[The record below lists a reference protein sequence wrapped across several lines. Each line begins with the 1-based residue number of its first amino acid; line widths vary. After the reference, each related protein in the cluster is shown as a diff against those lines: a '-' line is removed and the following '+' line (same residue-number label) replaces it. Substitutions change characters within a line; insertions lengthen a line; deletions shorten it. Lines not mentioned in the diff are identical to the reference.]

1 VLHRARRSVLIADKN
16 HSARQSAAAA
26 FEAAGYAAAEC
37 ETVADAVSRLEGYP
51 YDALVV
57 DVRLA
62 DGDGLDVLDVALS
75 RYQHMRALVTA
86 EFGSLHHAVRALKR
100 GAVDFLV
107 KPCSAE
113 QLVAA
118 IGGTQPADHQ
128 LQTQPLPP
136 VARRPQPQARP
147 ASMLQSSRRIIGE
160 SPVIVRMIETLARVA
175 PMQSTVLIKGETGTG
190 KELVARALHE
200 TSSRRDRPFVAF
212 NCAAVPEGL
221 AEAELFGHV
230 KGAFT
235 GAVQSREGRFEA
247 ADKGTLF
254 IDEVSSMSLSLQ
266 SKLLRALQEREIERV
281 GTCTPVK
288 VNTRVIA
295 ATNVDLRD
303 MVRAGTFREDL
314 FYRLSVLG
322 VELPPLRMRKSDI
335 PLLAAHIV
343 TEVCETNGLAA
354 KTLSQETLQL
364 LMECEWPGNVRHL
377 QNAIEYAVA
386 MSTNPH
392 EIEVDALPEDI
403 RQAAPG
409 FKGTSVVEIPATP
422 DDGIDFAATMTRM
435 ERDLILRYLEKTGG
449 NRRQAAR
456 LLRLSRTTLIDK
468 LQRLGVDR
476 PAPAAA
482 TLESGSGS
490 VVPIRAAS

>member
-1 VLHRARRSVLIADKN
+1 MSHRVRRSVLIADKN
-16 HSARQSAAAA
+16 SSARQSVAAA

-37 ETVADAVSRLEGYP
+37 ESVVDAVSRLEGYP
-51 YDALVV
+51 YDGLVV

-75 RYQHMRALVTA
+75 RYPHLRAVVTA
-86 EFGSLHHAVRALKR
+86 EFGSLHHAVRAMKR
-100 GAVDFLV
+100 GAIDFLV
-107 KPCSAE
+107 KPCAADH
-113 QLVAA
+113 LVAS
-118 IGGTQPADHQ
+118 IGGAAQPAER
-128 LQTQPLPP
+128 TPQP
-136 VARRPQPQARP
+136 ARRPEPRP
-147 ASMLQSSRRIIGE
+147 ASKLATTRRIIGE
-160 SPVIVRMIETLARVA
+160 SPVIIRMLETLERVA

-190 KELVARALHE
+190 KELVARSIHE
-200 TSSRRDRPFVAF
+200 SSPRRDRPFVAF
-212 NCAAVPEGL
+212 NSAAVPEGL

-254 IDEVSSMSLSLQ
+254 IDEVSSMSLALQ

-288 VNTRVIA
+288 INTRVIA
-295 ATNVDLRD
+295 ATNVDLRE
-303 MVRAGTFREDL
+303 MVRQGTFREDL

-322 VELPPLRMRKSDI
+322 VELPPLRMRKADI
-335 PLLAAHIV
+335 PLLAAHFAA
-343 TEVCETNGLAA
+343 EVCETNGLAPKA
-354 KTLSQETLQL
+354 LSQEAMQL
-364 LMECEWPGNVRHL
+364 LMECDWPGNVRHL

-386 MSTNPH
+386 MSANPH
-392 EIEVDALPEDI
+392 EIEMAALPEDI
-403 RQAAPG
+403 RHSSPAYRTA
-409 FKGTSVVEIPATP
+409 SIVEVPATP

-476 PAPAAA
+476 PVPAAA

>member
-1 VLHRARRSVLIADKN
+1 MQHRARRSVLIADKN
-16 HSARQSAAAA
+16 HTARQSAVAA
-26 FEAAGYAAAEC
+26 FEAGGYAAAEC
-37 ETVADAVSRLEGYP
+37 ESVADAVSRLEGYP
-51 YDALVV
+51 YDGLVV

-75 RYQHMRALVTA
+75 RYPHMRALVTA

-100 GAVDFLV
+100 GAIDFLV
-107 KPCSAE
+107 KPCSAD
-113 QLVAA
+113 QLVSA
-118 IGGTQPADHQ
+118 IGGTQPAEQ
-128 LQTQPLPP
+128 AQPQQP
-136 VARRPQPQARP
+136 VARRPQPQPRP
-147 ASMLQSSRRIIGE
+147 ASMLASSRRIIGE
-160 SPVIVRMIETLARVA
+160 SPVIVRLLETLARVA

-303 MVRAGTFREDL
+303 MVRAGAFREDL

-335 PLLAAHIV
+335 PLLAAHFV
-343 TEVCETNGLAA
+343 AEVCETNGLAP

-386 MSTNPH
+386 MSSNPH
-392 EIEVDALPEDI
+392 ELEVDALPEDI

-409 FKGTSVVEIPATP
+409 FRGASVVEIPATP

>member
-1 VLHRARRSVLIADKN
+1 MQHRARRSVLVADKN
-16 HSARQSAAAA
+16 LTARQSAAAA

-51 YDALVV
+51 YDGLVV

-75 RYQHMRALVTA
+75 RYPHMRALVTA

-113 QLVAA
+113 QMVAA
-118 IGGTQPADHQ
+118 IGGTQPVDQA
-128 LQTQPLPP
+128 QPQPQQP
-136 VARRPQPQARP
+136 VVRRPQPQPRP
-147 ASMLQSSRRIIGE
+147 TSMLQSSRRIIGE
-160 SPVIVRMIETLARVA
+160 SPVIVRMLETLARVA

-335 PLLAAHIV
+335 PLLAGHFAA
-343 TEVCETNGLAA
+343 EVCETNGLAP
-354 KTLSQETLQL
+354 KTLSQEALQL

-409 FKGTSVVEIPATP
+409 FHGAAVVEIPATP

-468 LQRLGVDR
+468 LQRLT
-476 PAPAAA
+476 PAAQ
-482 TLESGSGS
+482 TS
-490 VVPIRAAS
+490 AA

>member
-1 VLHRARRSVLIADKN
+1 VSHRARRSVLIADKN
-16 HSARQSAAAA
+16 HSTRQSAAAA
-26 FEAAGYAAAEC
+26 FEAAGFAAAEC
-37 ETVADAVSRLEGYP
+37 ESVADAVSRLEGYP
-51 YDALVV
+51 YDGLVV
-57 DVRLA
+57 DVRLT

-75 RYQHMRALVTA
+75 RYPHMRAIVTA

-100 GAVDFLV
+100 GAIDFLV
-107 KPCSAE
+107 KPCSTD
-113 QLVAA
+113 QIVAA
-118 IGGTQPADHQ
+118 IGAAPAVERAQP
-128 LQTQPLPP
+128 
-136 VARRPQPQARP
+136 ARRPESRP
-147 ASMLQSSRRIIGE
+147 APRLASSRRIIGE
-160 SPVIVRMIETLARVA
+160 SPIMLRMLETLERVA

-190 KELVARALHE
+190 KELVARTIHE
-200 TSSRRDRPFVAF
+200 SSPRRDRAFVAF
-212 NCAAVPEGL
+212 NSAAVPEGL

-247 ADKGTLF
+247 ANNGTLF

-288 VNTRVIA
+288 INTRVVA
-295 ATNVDLRD
+295 ATNVDLRE
-303 MVRAGTFREDL
+303 MVRQGTFREDL

-322 VELPPLRMRKSDI
+322 VELPPLRMRKADI
-335 PLLAAHIV
+335 PLLAAHFAA
-343 TEVCETNGLAA
+343 EVCETNGLAP
-354 KTLSQETLQL
+354 KTLSQETMQV

-392 EIEVDALPEDI
+392 EIEVAALPEDV
-403 RQAAPG
+403 RDAAPAYRAA
-409 FKGTSVVEIPATP
+409 SIVEVPATP

-476 PAPAAA
+476 PTPAAA

>member
-1 VLHRARRSVLIADKN
+1 VSHRARRSVLIADKN
-16 HSARQSAAAA
+16 HTARQSAAAA
-26 FEAAGYAAAEC
+26 FEAAGYAAAES
-37 ETVADAVSRLEGYP
+37 ESVADAVSRLEGYP
-51 YDALVV
+51 YDGLVV
-57 DVRLA
+57 DVRLS

-75 RYQHMRALVTA
+75 RYPHMRAIVTA

-107 KPCSAE
+107 TPCSAE

-118 IGGTQPADHQ
+118 IGGAPSVEQPQ
-128 LQTQPLPP
+128 FQQQP
-136 VARRPQPQARP
+136 VVRRPQQRP
-147 ASMLQSSRRIIGE
+147 ASMLTSSRRIIGE
-160 SPVIVRMIETLARVA
+160 SPAIVRMLETLARVA

-200 TSSRRDRPFVAF
+200 SSSRRDRPFVAF

-288 VNTRVIA
+288 INTRVIA

-303 MVRAGTFREDL
+303 MVRVGTFREDL

-335 PLLAAHIV
+335 PLLAAHFAA
-343 TEVCETNGLAA
+343 EVCETNGLAP

-386 MSTNPH
+386 MSSNPH

-403 RQAAPG
+403 RHAAPSFRG
-409 FKGTSVVEIPATP
+409 ATVVEIPATP

-476 PAPAAA
+476 PTPAVA
-482 TLESGSGS
+482 TLESGPGS

>member
-1 VLHRARRSVLIADKN
+1 MSHRARRSILVADKN
-16 HSARQSAAAA
+16 HASRQTVAAA

-37 ETVADAVSRLEGYP
+37 DSVADAMSRLEGYP
-51 YDALVV
+51 YDGLVV

-75 RYQHMRALVTA
+75 RYPHMRAIVTA

-100 GAVDFLV
+100 GAIDFLV
-107 KPCSAE
+107 KPCTAE
-113 QLVAA
+113 QLVMA
-118 IGGTQPADHQ
+118 IAGAQQPV
-128 LQTQPLPP
+128 TERSQP
-136 VARRPQPQARP
+136 ARRPDPRP
-147 ASMLQSSRRIIGE
+147 VSRLTTTRRIIGE
-160 SPVIVRMIETLARVA
+160 SPVIQRLLETLERVA

-190 KELVARALHE
+190 KELVARTIHE
-200 TSSRRDRPFVAF
+200 SGPRRDRPFVAF
-212 NCAAVPEGL
+212 NSAAVPEGL

-266 SKLLRALQEREIERV
+266 SKVLRALQEREIERV

-295 ATNVDLRD
+295 ATNVDLRE
-303 MVRAGTFREDL
+303 MVRQGTFREDL

-322 VELPPLRMRKSDI
+322 VELPPLRLRKADI
-335 PLLAAHIV
+335 PLLAAHFAA
-343 TEVCETNGLAA
+343 EVCEANGLAP
-354 KTLSQETLQL
+354 KSLSQETLQAL
-364 LMECEWPGNVRHL
+364 VQCEWPGNVRHL

-386 MSTNPH
+386 MSNNPH
-392 EIEVDALPEDI
+392 EIEVEALPEDV
-403 RQAAPG
+403 RHAARGDHGSP
-409 FKGTSVVEIPATP
+409 VVEMPSTP

-456 LLRLSRTTLIDK
+456 LLRLSRTTLLDK

-476 PAPAAA
+476 PVPAAA
-482 TLESGSGS
+482 TLESGPGS

>member
-1 VLHRARRSVLIADKN
+1 VSHRPHCSVLLADKS
-16 HSARQSAAAA
+16 HTARQAAAVA

-37 ETVADAVSRLEGYP
+37 ESVADAVSRLEGYP
-51 YDALVV
+51 YRGLVV
-57 DVRLA
+57 DVRLT

-75 RYQHMRALVTA
+75 RYPHMRAVVTA

-100 GAVDFLV
+100 GAIDFLV
-107 KPCSAE
+107 KPCSSS

-118 IGGTQPADHQ
+118 IGDMQPAERA
-128 LQTQPLPP
+128 QPP
-136 VARRPQPQARP
+136 RRPDLRP
-147 ASMLQSSRRIIGE
+147 ASRSAASRRIIGE
-160 SPVIVRMIETLARVA
+160 SPVIVRLLETLERVA
-175 PMQSTVLIKGETGTG
+175 PMQSTVLIQGETGTG
-190 KELVARALHE
+190 KELVARTIHE
-200 TSSRRDRPFVAF
+200 SSTRRDRPFVAF

-266 SKLLRALQEREIERV
+266 SKLLRVLQEREIERV

-288 VNTRVIA
+288 VDTRVVA
-295 ATNVDLRD
+295 ATNVDLRE
-303 MVRAGTFREDL
+303 MVRQGTFREDL

-322 VELPPLRMRKSDI
+322 VELPPLRMRRADI
-335 PLLAAHIV
+335 PLLAAHFAA
-343 TEVCETNGLAA
+343 EVCVTNGLAP
-354 KTLSQETLQL
+354 KTLSQESLQV

-386 MSTNPH
+386 MSTHPH
-392 EIEVDALPEDI
+392 EIDVEALPEDV
-403 RQAAPG
+403 RHAAPG
-409 FKGTSVVEIPATP
+409 YRAKSVIQMPATP

-476 PAPAAA
+476 PMPAAA
-482 TLESGSGS
+482 TLDSGSGQ

>member
-1 VLHRARRSVLIADKN
+1 MSHRVRRSVLVADKN
-16 HSARQSAAAA
+16 HHTRQSAAAA

-51 YDALVV
+51 YDGLIV

-62 DGDGLDVLDVALS
+62 DGDGLDVLDLALS
-75 RYQHMRALVTA
+75 RYPQMRAVVTA

-100 GAVDFLV
+100 GAIDFLV
-107 KPCSAE
+107 KPCAVE

-118 IGGTQPADHQ
+118 IGGATATPAAER
-128 LQTQPLPP
+128 PI
-136 VARRPQPQARP
+136 VRRPDPRP
-147 ASMLQSSRRIIGE
+147 APRLTTNRRIIGE
-160 SPVIVRMIETLARVA
+160 SPVIQRLLETLERVA

-190 KELVARALHE
+190 KELVARTIHE
-200 TSSRRDRPFVAF
+200 SSPRRDRPFVAF
-212 NCAAVPEGL
+212 NAAAVPEGL

-281 GTCTPVK
+281 GTCTPIK
-288 VNTRVIA
+288 VNTRVVA
-295 ATNVDLRD
+295 ATNVDLRE
-303 MVRAGTFREDL
+303 MVRQGAFREDL

-322 VELPPLRMRKSDI
+322 VDLPPLRLRKSDI
-335 PLLAAHIV
+335 PLLAAHFAH
-343 TEVCETNGLAA
+343 EVCEANGLAPR
-354 KTLSQETLQL
+354 TLSQEALQV
-364 LMECEWPGNVRHL
+364 LMECDWPGNVRHL

-386 MSTNPH
+386 MSTSPH
-392 EIEVDALPEDI
+392 EIDVDALPEDV
-403 RQAAPG
+403 RHAADGGRP
-409 FKGTSVVEIPATP
+409 VPAVEVPATP

-482 TLESGSGS
+482 TLESGSGGA

>member
-1 VLHRARRSVLIADKN
+1 VSHRARRSVLIADKN
-16 HSARQSAAAA
+16 LTSRQAVAAA
-26 FEAAGYAAAEC
+26 FETAGYAAAEC
-37 ETVADAVSRLEGYP
+37 DSVADAASRLEGYP
-51 YDALVV
+51 YDGLVV

-62 DGDGLDVLDVALS
+62 DGDGLDVLDIALS
-75 RYQHMRALVTA
+75 RYPHMRAIVTA

-113 QLVAA
+113 QLVTAIVGAQPPAA
-118 IGGTQPADHQ
+118 ERPQA
-128 LQTQPLPP
+128 
-136 VARRPQPQARP
+136 ARRPDPRP
-147 ASMLQSSRRIIGE
+147 APRLTSNRRIIGE
-160 SPVIVRMIETLARVA
+160 SPVILRMLETLERVA

-190 KELVARALHE
+190 KELVARTIHD
-200 TSSRRDRPFVAF
+200 SSPRRDRPFVAF
-212 NCAAVPEGL
+212 NAAAVPEGL

-288 VNTRVIA
+288 VNTRVVA
-295 ATNVDLRD
+295 ATNVDLRE
-303 MVRAGTFREDL
+303 MVRQGTFREDL

-322 VELPPLRMRKSDI
+322 VELPPLRMRKADI
-335 PLLAAHIV
+335 PLLAAHFAA
-343 TEVCETNGLAA
+343 EVCETNGLTPKA
-354 KTLSQETLQL
+354 LSQETMQA
-364 LMECEWPGNVRHL
+364 LMQCEWPGNVRHL

-386 MSTNPH
+386 MSANPH
-392 EIEVDALPEDI
+392 EIEVEALPEDV
-403 RQAAPG
+403 RHALRGGHGSP
-409 FKGTSVVEIPATP
+409 VVEMPATP

-476 PAPAAA
+476 PVPAAA
-482 TLESGSGS
+482 TLESVSGS